1 MEGHASEKYAM
12 EKLNTLHSVNN
23 FDFVCFNLVRA
34 WLCTFFNLQVEP
46 IVQRGNEL
54 NVHHIILYQC
64 VSNVTV
70 SAKHSNLLP
79 DILDKM
85 RMLIVYNL
93 ALTMFLPLRW
103 RCGEC
108 AVHHER
114 NVREEHHLHIRG
126 ANKQQ

>member
-1 MEGHASEKYAM
+1 
-12 EKLNTLHSVNN
+12 
-23 FDFVCFNLVRA
+23 
-34 WLCTFFNLQVEP
+34 
-46 IVQRGNEL
+46 VQRGNEL